1 MVNTRNQLVYVQHP
15 TKSMAQQKNG
25 MILGSK
31 GVQYGLQLPA
41 GAPSNKRSGP
51 AKVAAHVRPNIFG
64 VDSDDEETV
73 GSQLARQ
80 ADKKRAAVKVDT

>member
-1 MVNTRNQLVYVQHP
+1 
-15 TKSMAQQKNG
+15 MAQQKNG

-41 GAPSNKRSGP
+41 GAPSSSKRSGP
-51 AKVAAHVRPNIFG
+51 PKVAAPVRPNIFG

>member
-1 MVNTRNQLVYVQHP
+1 M
-15 TKSMAQQKNG
+15 KQQNG
-25 MILGSK
+25 MITGTK
-31 GVQYGLQLPA
+31 GVQYGLQLSA
-41 GAPSNKRSGP
+41 GAPSIKRTGP
-51 AKVAAHVRPNIFG
+51 AKVAPVRPANIFG